1 MIALG
6 TGVLRAMRTGS
17 RSLRR
22 CSWVRTSN
30 CPLFVSGQAATGVS
44 GGMEKAWGADLKLSG
59 FLQRRVGH
67 HGCMASSTGQSTLF
81 PVPALEPGTVVVSE
95 RVTFR
100 TAEGRRVLSVDGLVF
115 HHYRLGDR
123 LAEAYAT
130 VSLVEMG
137 YADQNDVA
145 RAFGVTT
152 RTLRRNQERYGS
164 GGLVALGRPRGR
176 PGEGSSR
183 RKSDVVRDETILRL
197 KSEGKSNRLIG
208 STLGLD
214 EKAVRK
220 RLRRLGWRL
229 PGTQGHL
236 FGAPKIAPL
245 PEENAVEADGEVVVA
260 TQPSTGSGKP
270 PQEVDVATESKET
283 EPPSSTSFDIDPL
296 NRYLDRLLAAMGVI
310 DDADPLFANS
320 PCVPHGGVL
329 LAIPFL
335 VRSGLLTAATEVYG
349 SLGPAFYGLRT
360 TMIVLV
366 LMALLRIKRPEW
378 LKEQSPTEL
387 GRVVGLDRAPEMKT
401 LRRKLT
407 RLAAFKRAAE
417 FGRQLA
423 KRRIVDH
430 GEALGFLYVD
440 GHVRV
445 YHGKRKLPKAHVTQ
459 MRISLPA
466 TTDYWVNDQRGDPI
480 FVVTAEANAAMTKML
495 PVVIEEMRHL
505 LGPEGH
511 LTIVFDRGGWSP
523 KLFAQLLLD
532 HVDILTYRKG
542 RFRHVAKH
550 RFVLRKAVIDGR
562 SVQYLLDDRAVR
574 FLRGKLRLRQVTRL
588 AEDGHQTPILTSR
601 WDLKDIH
608 IAYRMF
614 ERWRQ
619 ENFFKYLVEEYAL
632 DALIDYRVE
641 PDDPN
646 RSVPNPAWNA
656 ADKQL
661 RSARAALA
669 KLKEQYGAAAMNNE
683 EGRRPTMRGFKIA
696 HAKLGNEL
704 RLAREQV
711 SALEKQ
717 RSALDRRIPVGD
729 AIKGQEVI
737 KLSTER
743 KHLTNVLKMVAYQI
757 ESELLDLLSPHY
769 RRADDEGRTL
779 LQTALKASAA
789 IQPIN
794 DELRVTLAP
803 LSSLHR
809 SRAISAICEALNET
823 KTTYPGTRLTIKFAV
838 ADQPR

>member
-1 MIALG
+1 MQHGSMALSEEQG
-6 TGVLRAMRTGS
+6 
-17 RSLRR
+17 
-22 CSWVRTSN
+22 
-30 CPLFVSGQAATGVS
+30 
-44 GGMEKAWGADLKLSG
+44 
-59 FLQRRVGH
+59 
-67 HGCMASSTGQSTLF
+67 TLF
-81 PVPALEPGTVVVSE
+81 AVPSLEPGTVAVNE
-95 RVTFR
+95 RVTLR
-100 TAEGRRVLSVDGLVF
+100 TAAGHRVLSVDGLVF

-123 LAEAYAT
+123 MAEAYAA

-145 RAFGVTT
+145 RAFGFTT

-164 GGLVALGRPRGR
+164 GGLVALGRPRGH
-176 PGEGSSR
+176 PEEGGVR
-183 RKSDVVRDETILRL
+183 RKADVVRDETILRL
-197 KSEGKSNRLIG
+197 KSEGKSNRVIG
-208 STLGLD
+208 RALGLD

-229 PGTQGHL
+229 PGTQAHL
-236 FGAPKIAPL
+236 FAAPQVAVIS
-245 PEENAVEADGEVVVA
+245 EESTVVA
-260 TQPSTGSGKP
+260 DDEAIDAAETSSEGTE
-270 PQEVDVATESKET
+270 PQERGT
-283 EPPSSTSFDIDPL
+283 EPLNSASFDIDPL
-296 NRYLDRLLAAMGVI
+296 NRCLDRLLAAMGVI
-310 DDADPLFANS
+310 DDADPLFAS
-320 PCVPHGGVL
+320 SSCVPHAGVL

-335 VRSGLLTAATEVYG
+335 VRTGVLTVASEVYG

-387 GRVVGLDRAPEMKT
+387 GRIVGLDRAPEMKT
-401 LRRKLT
+401 LRRKVT
-407 RLAAFKRAAE
+407 RLACFKRAAE
-417 FGRQLA
+417 FGRELA
-423 KRRIVDH
+423 KRRIAQH
-430 GEALGFLYVD
+430 GEALGFLYLD

-445 YHGKRKLPKAHVTQ
+445 YHGKRRLPKAHVTQ

-466 TTDYWVNDQRGDPI
+466 TTDYWVNDANGDPV

-495 PVVIEEMRHL
+495 PIVIEEMRRV
-505 LGPEGH
+505 LGPDRH

-532 HVDILTYRKG
+532 HIDILTYRKG
-542 RFRHVAKH
+542 RFRQVAKK
-550 RFVLRKAVIDGR
+550 RFVLRKAQIDGR
-562 SVQYLLDDRAVR
+562 QVHYLLDDRAVR

-588 AEDGHQTPILTSR
+588 AKDGHQTPILTSR
-601 WDLKDIH
+601 WDLKDIVV
-608 IAYRMF
+608 AYRMF

-632 DALIDYRVE
+632 DALVDYQVE
-641 PDDPN
+641 PDDPK

-656 ADKQL
+656 LDKQV
-661 RSARAALA
+661 RSARAAVA
-669 KLKEQYGAAAMNNE
+669 KLKEQYGAAAMDND

-704 RLAREQV
+704 RLARERL

-717 RSALDRRIPVGD
+717 RTALDRRVPV
-729 AIKGQEVI
+729 AEALKGQEVI

-757 ESELLDLLSPHY
+757 ESEFLNLLSPHY
-769 RRADDEGRTL
+769 KRAEDEGRTL

-789 IQPIN
+789 IQPLK
-794 DELRVTLAP
+794 DELHVTLEA
-803 LSSLHR
+803 LSSPHR
-809 SRAISAICEALNET
+809 SRAISALCEALNET
-823 KTTYPGTRLTIKFAV
+823 KTKFPGTRLTLRFAV